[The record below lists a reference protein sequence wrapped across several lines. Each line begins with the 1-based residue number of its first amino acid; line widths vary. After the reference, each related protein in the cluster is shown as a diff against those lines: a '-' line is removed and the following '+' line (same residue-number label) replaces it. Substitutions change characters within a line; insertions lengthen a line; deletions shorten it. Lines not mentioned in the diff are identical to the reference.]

1 MKNATL
7 FIQKSPKI
15 KTFGQSMQPLFFD
28 GDIVYLKRIKF
39 SQLKVND
46 IVCVKKNG
54 DNFVH
59 RVIYKSR
66 SYLIT
71 KGDNNKKTDGRIYSH
86 QIIGKVYLVK
96 RDNQIFRPENI
107 YLIQSTLYFS
117 EIVKIKKILEKE
129 GVNFVF
135 LKGLP
140 LHLYFEKKQ
149 PQRIY
154 LDCDI
159 LVAKKNF
166 EKTIRVL
173 KSFGYKRN
181 DTSLSKTQKKLKD
194 KEIEVSFYKVINGF
208 PVVFDVHLETAFLMT
223 QLGRL
228 EALYQQ
234 KLINELTDVFL
245 KEKKYIRVKNEKFPI
260 LSADNLIIYLA
271 LHFFHHNFKGA
282 FRLEFL
288 NQVVNHYFF
297 KNRENIENII
307 VQKIVHYQLQNFIY
321 PVLILLNKHYSS
333 FEAKKLTI
341 LLRKSVSPAARKKSL
356 DMNIFDEETRL
367 KAGITRFANLF
378 FLSPNSFLRKMT
390 VFLNP
395 QVLYLLFWVIATKLR
410 PKNQLFR

>member
-1 MKNATL
+1 M
-7 FIQKSPKI
+7 QKSSKI
-15 KTFGQSMQPLFFD
+15 KTFGQSMRPLFFD

-39 SQLKVND
+39 PQLKVND
-46 IVCVKKNG
+46 IVCVKKND
-54 DNFVH
+54 DNFTH

-71 KGDNNKKTDGRIYSH
+71 KGDNNKKSDGKIYSR
-86 QIIGKVYLVK
+86 QIIGRVYQAK
-96 RDNQIFRPENI
+96 RNNQIFRPEEL
-107 YLIQSTLYFS
+107 YLMQSTLYFL

-129 GVNFVF
+129 GIDFVF

-140 LHLYFEKKQ
+140 LHFYFEKNH

-166 EKTIRVL
+166 EKTVCVL
-173 KSFGYKRN
+173 RSFGYKKI

-194 KEIEVSFYKVINGF
+194 KEIEASFYKVISGF
-208 PVVFDVHLETAFLMT
+208 PVVFDVHLEAAFLMT

-234 KLINELTDVFL
+234 KLVNQLTDVFL

-288 NQVVNHYFF
+288 NRVINHHLS
-297 KNRENIENII
+297 KNRGNTESRIS
-307 VQKIVHYQLQNFIY
+307 QKIVHYRLQNFIY
-321 PVLILLNKHYSS
+321 PTLILLNRYYHSP
-333 FEAKKLTI
+333 AVKKLLT
-341 LLRKSVSPAARKKSL
+341 LLKKKVTRFNKKNVL
-356 DMNIFDEETRL
+356 KVNIFDEETRL
-367 KAGITRFANLF
+367 TAGITRFTNLF
-378 FLSPNSFLRKMT
+378 LLSPNSFLRKMT
-390 VFLNP
+390 IFLNP
-395 QVLYLLFWVIATKLR
+395 QVLYLLFWVIAAKLR
-410 PKNQLFR
+410 SKSRLFR